1 MAAPSSRTKTLTLL
15 VIVALIA
22 LVVALDMRRRMV
34 EDQLTE
40 LSVSVDQVTDNR
52 EENQETARKVI
63 QQVKKIYL
71 IPAGVEPTVATIVN
85 VDALKARNDFYKNAK
100 NGDYLLVTN
109 DRAILFDAKKNM
121 ILDVAP
127 VQLTPATQGQSSSQA
142 KK

>member
-15 VIVALIA
+15 IIVALVA

-34 EDQLTE
+34 EDQLTK
-40 LSVSVDQVTDNR
+40 LSVSVDQVTGNR
-52 EENQETARKVI
+52 EQNKETAKRII
-63 QQVKKIYL
+63 QQVRKIYL
-71 IPAGVEPTVATIVN
+71 IPSDVEPTVATIVN
-85 VDALKARNDFYKNAK
+85 VDALKARNDFYKSAK

-109 DRAILFDAKKNM
+109 ERAILFDAKKNM

-127 VQLTPATQGQSSSQA
+127 VQIAPATGQSSSQA

>member
-109 DRAILFDAKKNM
+109 ERAILFDAKKNI

-127 VQLTPATQGQSSSQA
+127 VQLTPATGQSSSQA
-142 KK
+142 QK